1 MDIYWIWLSQIKY
14 VGPIIQKALITYF
27 GNPYAVFQA
36 SETDLANVPGINRR
50 AVTSIVGSKSL
61 KTAEK
66 IVNETRKGMGLIRF
80 GDPFYVHH
88 AMDCPESPILL
99 YYKGKLK
106 TAENGV
112 AVVGSRR
119 CTLYGKRVAREIGRE
134 LAEIRAPLISGF
146 AKGIDSYAQEACVQ
160 NGGYTI
166 GILGNGVDIC
176 YPKEQ
181 RALYERIIDWGGV
194 FLSSYAPGTLP
205 RPAFFLQRN
214 ALISAFS
221 KEVIIVEA
229 AQKSGALWTA
239 EYACK
244 HGRNVFAVPHEIGV
258 AEGKGVNMLL
268 EKGSASPYLG
278 LKSLDVTKNQSTCPQ
293 PQQQNLNPQPEN
305 KILTLLSNSPKSLL
319 EIATYLKIKE
329 NEILQELLTLEL
341 NGKIVIRGN
350 RVFKA

>member
-14 VGPIIQKALITYF
+14 VGPIIQKSLLTYF
-27 GNPYAVFQA
+27 GNPYYVFQA
-36 SETDLANVPGINRR
+36 SETELANVPGINKR
-50 AVTSIVGSKSL
+50 AITSIVESKSL

-66 IVNETRKGMGLIRF
+66 IVDETKRKGISLIRY
-80 GDPFYVHH
+80 GDPFYVRH

-99 YYKGKLK
+99 YYKGRL
-106 TAENGV
+106 TVAENGI

-119 CTLYGKRVAREIGRE
+119 CTLYGKRVAREIGGE

-160 NGGYTI
+160 NRGYTI

-181 RALYERIIDWGGV
+181 RALYERIIDSGGV

-229 AQKSGALWTA
+229 AEKSGALWTA
-239 EYACK
+239 EYARK
-244 HGRNVFAVPHEIGV
+244 HGRKVYAVPHEIGIP
-258 AEGKGVNMLL
+258 EGKGVNMLL
-268 EKGSASPYLG
+268 EKGNASPYLG
-278 LKSLDVTKNQSTCPQ
+278 IKSLDVTKNQSIQPQ
-293 PQQQNLNPQPEN
+293 PPQQHPQQEN
-305 KILTLLSNSPKSLL
+305 EILTLVSNSPKSFT
-319 EIATYLKIKE
+319 EIATYLKVSK
-329 NEILQELLTLEL
+329 NELLQELLTLEL
-341 NGKIVIRGN
+341 NGKLVIRGN
-350 RVFKA
+350 TVFKA